1 MRFIFLL
8 CALLISTVS
17 FPQIRKYSGNLSIK
31 TKGGTVVSKNTDQL
45 VITIN
50 STNKT
55 ISLYNVN
62 EDSYIKLSYISSQP
76 IQTEIGQQEVFELTR
91 QFSKTNPTGAEAAS
105 LGYTDGKYV
114 FTLISFSGVN
124 VYFPNLDLIK
134 K

>member
-8 CALLISTVS
+8 CALLISIVS

-31 TKGGTVVSKNTDQL
+31 TEGGKIVSKNTNQC

-55 ISLYNVN
+55 ISIYSVN
-62 EDSYIKLSYISSQP
+62 KDTDIKLSYISSQP
-76 IQTEIGQQEVFELTR
+76 TQTEIGQQEVFELTGK
-91 QFSKTNPTGAEAAS
+91 FSKTNPTGADGAM

-114 FTLISFSGVN
+114 FTLITFSGVN
-124 VYFPNLDLIK
+124 VYFPNLGLIK